1 MTPRFVQKNAAIVL
15 LLFSAGCGGGGSSG
29 GAMIEE
35 VSGSNNSDP
44 LTVATGFDQVLPKGY
59 GTTQLTATASSS
71 GSVTWAWQQTS
82 GTSVVLANADTERM
96 SFTTA
101 LFAKIGNT

>member
-1 MTPRFVQKNAAIVL
+1 
-15 LLFSAGCGGGGSSG
+15 
-29 GAMIEE
+29 MIEK

-44 LTVATGFDQVLPKGY
+44 LIVATGFDQVLPKGY

>member
-44 LTVATGFDQVLPKGY
+44 LTVATGFASATQWLWHNATDGY
-59 GTTQLTATASSS
+59 RILQWFGYLGMA
-71 GSVTWAWQQTS
+71 
-82 GTSVVLANADTERM
+82 AN
-96 SFTTA
+96 
-101 LFAKIGNT
+101 